1 MRDVTI
7 QSIDFGAAMGGG
19 GADVEIQVFG
29 KDFKVLEEISKEVAA
44 IIADIE
50 GVTDIKSSME
60 EAKPEYHI
68 ALNREE
74 INRMGLISGQV
85 ANTIKASTLGQVA
98 TRYRFAGDETNVR
111 IKFREDQRNSI
122 RDIGQIKL
130 TTPMKTQIPL
140 AQVASITREEGP
152 VKIVRDNQSRVVLVS
167 ASILDRDLGSVME
180 EIIEIL
186 KPIQATLPDG
196 YFVEYGGQ
204 YEQMIDTFITLGQA
218 LALAI
223 LLVFMVMASQF
234 ESLIHPLV
242 IMVTIPLA
250 LIGVVIGFLISG
262 VTISL
267 TSFIG
272 FIMLTGIVVNNGIVL
287 VDYINQL
294 RRKGVEATAAIIE
307 AGSTR
312 LRPVLITA
320 LTTIFGMLPMVL
332 DRSEGAEMRAPMAI
346 TVIGGLTAA
355 TFLTLFVVPSLYS
368 LLADLGIRRA
378 QRKQLKNA

>member
-1 MRDVTI
+1 M
-7 QSIDFGAAMGGG
+7 
-19 GADVEIQVFG
+19 
-29 KDFKVLEEISKEVAA
+29 
-44 IIADIE
+44 
-50 GVTDIKSSME
+50 KS
-60 EAKPEYHI
+60 
-68 ALNREE
+68 
-74 INRMGLISGQV
+74 
-85 ANTIKASTLGQVA
+85 
-98 TRYRFAGDETNVR
+98 
-111 IKFREDQRNSI
+111 
-122 RDIGQIKL
+122 
-130 TTPMKTQIPL
+130 QIPL
-140 AQVASITREEGP
+140 AQVASITQEEGP
-152 VKIVRDNQSRVVLVS
+152 VKIVRDNQSRMVLVT

-234 ESLIHPLV
+234 ESLIHPFV

-262 VTISL
+262 ITISL

-294 RRKGVEATAAIIE
+294 RRKGIEATAAIIE

-332 DRSEGAEMRAPMAI
+332 DSSEGAEMRAPMAI

-368 LLADLGIRRA
+368 LIADAGIRRA
-378 QRKQLKNA
+378 EKKQLKNG

>member
-1 MRDVTI
+1 
-7 QSIDFGAAMGGG
+7 
-19 GADVEIQVFG
+19 
-29 KDFKVLEEISKEVAA
+29 
-44 IIADIE
+44 
-50 GVTDIKSSME
+50 
-60 EAKPEYHI
+60 
-68 ALNREE
+68 
-74 INRMGLISGQV
+74 
-85 ANTIKASTLGQVA
+85 
-98 TRYRFAGDETNVR
+98 
-111 IKFREDQRNSI
+111 
-122 RDIGQIKL
+122 
-130 TTPMKTQIPL
+130 
-140 AQVASITREEGP
+140 
-152 VKIVRDNQSRVVLVS
+152 
-167 ASILDRDLGSVME
+167 
-180 EIIEIL
+180 
-186 KPIQATLPDG
+186 
-196 YFVEYGGQ
+196 
-204 YEQMIDTFITLGQA
+204 MIDTFITLGQA

-234 ESLIHPLV
+234 ESLIHPFV

-250 LIGVVIGFLISG
+250 LIGVVIGFLVSG

-332 DRSEGAEMRAPMAI
+332 DSSEGAEMRAPMAI

-368 LLADLGIRRA
+368 LLADAGIRRA
-378 QRKQLKNA
+378 ERKQLKST